1 MFEHFSTL
9 CIMPF
14 VHYPSIKLVFKTK
27 NKSIGAMSNICL
39 MLIMTL
45 YSTLSDVVYGVCIIN
60 FEQISQAKSK
70 FVNVVSFLSKK
81 TTKVLNLPG
90 ISFAT
95 VVLIT
100 SSLLSSCANFP
111 VTKKFKQN

>member
-1 MFEHFSTL
+1 
-9 CIMPF
+9 
-14 VHYPSIKLVFKTK
+14 
-27 NKSIGAMSNICL
+27 

-45 YSTLSDVVYGVCIIN
+45 YSTLSDVVYDVCIIN
-60 FEQISQAKSK
+60 FEQISQAKNK

-100 SSLLSSCANFP
+100 SLLLSSCANFP